1 MPWIIGGAALLG
13 GVLSSNAAGDA
24 ADTQAAS
31 ADQAT
36 ALQRE
41 QYNQTRTDNAPALE
55 ARNRSL
61 ARMQE
66 LLGISGSG
74 GGQKPLTGAEVMA
87 DPGYQFGL
95 QQGQQGID
103 RQATARGMR
112 NSGAALMAAGRYG
125 NDYATTKYGDAWNRQ
140 QGERTN
146 QFNQLASV
154 AGAGQ
159 VGANQVGQAGQN
171 FATAAGNNMMSTAN
185 AQGAAGI
192 ASANAWTGG
201 VNQLAGWYTNN
212 QNRNALAGPS
222 NAQLEAQWNGG
233 GY

>member
-1 MPWIIGGAALLG
+1 M
-13 GVLSSNAAGDA
+13 
-24 ADTQAAS
+24 
-31 ADQAT
+31 
-36 ALQRE
+36 
-41 QYNQTRTDNAPALE
+41 PALE

-66 LLGISGSG
+66 LLGISGTGSA
-74 GGQKPLTGAEVMA
+74 QRSLTGADVMA

-95 QQGQQGID
+95 QQGQQAID

-125 NDYATTKYGDAWNRQ
+125 NDYGSTKYNDAWNRQ

-159 VGANQVGQAGQN
+159 VGSNQIGQAGQN
-171 FATAAGNNMMSTAN
+171 YANAAGNNGMMAAN

-192 ASANAWTGG
+192 ASANTWSNAG
-201 VNQLAGWYTNN
+201 NQLAGWYANN
-212 QNRNALAGPS
+212 QSKNSLSGPS
-222 NAQLEAQWNGG
+222 NADLERQWNGG
-233 GY
+233 